1 MMMSR
6 LDRTPT
12 LKQDPEPKLNHDWP
26 SGSNQTNWNNLVIY
40 IYHRPV
46 TLSYSPGGFLVG
58 PPGLTTNLWGAA
70 VIAWRGPYYATRSQ
84 RSVTTGARVG
94 RHTPD
99 FEMCISCR
107 HAEIP
112 SNNSTN
118 VSCLIL
124 RKIYIVWCPERA
136 VPVEPPARKDAPPK
150 ALSGGLN
157 VSMSIWFNPN
167 FAAHRLQPQVGVPNI
182 LIGTGQYV

>member
-1 MMMSR
+1 MMMSQ

-26 SGSNQTNWNNLVIY
+26 SGSNQTNWNNLVTY
-40 IYHRPV
+40 I
-46 TLSYSPGGFLVG
+46 SPPSNSIIFPRRVSSWAPG
-58 PPGLTTNLWGAA
+58 PDNEPMGGAA

-150 ALSGGLN
+150 ALSGGG
-157 VSMSIWFNPN
+157 
-167 FAAHRLQPQVGVPNI
+167 RVG
-182 LIGTGQYV
+182 G